1 MNEVIL
7 FILWFLLVYL
17 VYYLVV
23 ISKKKKLNKLVKS
36 TECVYLEKKYHINV
50 SKIPVKTLANQLALT
65 NAFIISSTVFL
76 VNFVNGW
83 ILKFGCCIFVLII
96 LIFICYHILGKYYQ
110 RKYKEEVK

>member
-36 TECVYLEKKYHINV
+36 TECVYLEKKYHIAC
-50 SKIPVKTLANQLALT
+50 TYE
-65 NAFIISSTVFL
+65 IINNDYV
-76 VNFVNGW
+76 
-83 ILKFGCCIFVLII
+83 ILN
-96 LIFICYHILGKYYQ
+96 
-110 RKYKEEVK
+110 